1 MKQDFAPIGDQDWPR
16 DIADMLSGF
25 AGGLN
30 VYRTMAHHPALLRA
44 WSDLREHVVNQT
56 SLGAERSEVV
66 ILRTGVQLGSSYE
79 WHQHIVRARK
89 SGLDDSR
96 IARLGGP
103 LDAIQGEDVVLA
115 RAVDELFSQR
125 RLSEATLADLG
136 SLIGKQ
142 GILDLIATVGFYST
156 LGYILNSFETPL
168 DDDISK
174 ELADNPLD
182 ERG

>member
-1 MKQDFAPIGDQDWPR
+1 MR
-16 DIADMLSGF
+16 
-25 AGGLN
+25 
-30 VYRTMAHHPALLRA
+30 
-44 WSDLREHVVNQT
+44 
-56 SLGAERSEVV
+56 
-66 ILRTGVQLGSSYE
+66 LGSNYE

-89 SGLDDSR
+89 SGLDDAR

-103 LDAIQGEDVVLA
+103 VDAIQGEDVVLA

-125 RLSEATLADLG
+125 RLSEATLDDLG

-156 LGYILNSFETPL
+156 LGFILNSFETPL